1 MMAKSM
7 FRTIS
12 TSMVGNLFEW
22 YDFALFGYFASI
34 IGKLFFPSDDP
45 SIELIS
51 GFGVFAAGFIA
62 RPLGGVI
69 FGHIGDRLGRKKAM
83 VLTILMMA
91 IPTAV
96 IGVLPTYETIGL
108 AAPILLILM
117 RVLQGISM
125 GGNYGGSITF
135 TTEHTNPNHRS

>member
-117 RVLQGISM
+117 RVLKGIRHAQVVNSCSVKM
-125 GGNYGGSITF
+125 
-135 TTEHTNPNHRS
+135 